1 MGDYFDDDDLIGM
14 DEDFDEEPP
23 PEMFGGGGPSAQAA
37 GTGAG
42 VGAGGGAG
50 PMEEFD
56 EDYLAMIEAD
66 MANDGG
72 GGAGG
77 GGDTGAGANA
87 AVAPSGQQREQGDV
101 FGFGQD
107 DASASGFDGPPR
119 VIVADLLKSAQETA
133 AAREKRLYGFERYVS
148 ISCCGGD
155 GDNAVSMAYRAYVF
169 ARARPDIINDHMLC
183 LIFSQSPMLEHPPQK
198 HFPNI
203 YVYILPCSAY
213 VSQLRRKQRMEDG
226 AQIGQRRC
234 HAGHRLEEAEEG
246 QHQLG

>member
-23 PEMFGGGGPSAQAA
+23 PEMFGGGGPPAQAA

-42 VGAGGGAG
+42 AGGGPGG

-87 AVAPSGQQREQGDV
+87 AAAPSGQQREQGDV
-101 FGFGQD
+101 SGFGQD

-148 ISCCGGD
+148 ISCCGGV
-155 GDNAVSMAYRAYVF
+155 VSMA
-169 ARARPDIINDHMLC
+169 
-183 LIFSQSPMLEHPPQK
+183 
-198 HFPNI
+198 
-203 YVYILPCSAY
+203 
-213 VSQLRRKQRMEDG
+213 
-226 AQIGQRRC
+226 
-234 HAGHRLEEAEEG
+234 
-246 QHQLG
+246 

>member
-23 PEMFGGGGPSAQAA
+23 PEMFGGGGGGPSAHQAA

-42 VGAGGGAG
+42 AGGGGGAG

-87 AVAPSGQQREQGDV
+87 AAAPSGQQREQGDV
-101 FGFGQD
+101 SGFGQD

-148 ISCCGGD
+148 ISCCGCD
-155 GDNAVSMAYRAYVF
+155 DDDVASMAYGAYVCCTSTTSIKMITCC
-169 ARARPDIINDHMLC
+169 A
-183 LIFSQSPMLEHPPQK
+183 
-198 HFPNI
+198 
-203 YVYILPCSAY
+203 
-213 VSQLRRKQRMEDG
+213 
-226 AQIGQRRC
+226 
-234 HAGHRLEEAEEG
+234 
-246 QHQLG
+246 